1 VEAGRLQT
9 QYHLIA
15 ETDRLCNTPQYGNTG
30 GGMLTEQELRR
41 MIHEWILRQGQAGE
55 AAPLNEQ
62 SDLIASGALDSMG
75 FIELL
80 AYIESATG
88 QKVDLQE
95 VDVSALTSID
105 GLVRHI
111 VRSRSFA

>member
-1 VEAGRLQT
+1 
-9 QYHLIA
+9 
-15 ETDRLCNTPQYGNTG
+15 
-30 GGMLTEQELRR
+30 MLTEQELRR
-41 MIHEWILRQGQAGE
+41 MIHDWIQQQSQARD
-55 AAPLNEQ
+55 AAPLDEQ

-88 QKVDLQE
+88 QKVDLHE
-95 VDVSALTSID
+95 VDVGALTSID

-111 VRSRSFA
+111 VRSRSYA